1 MSRLEKPSKHA
12 DMSQGLLD
20 IDADWAAQLK
30 ARKDLDQITKSAELA
45 IEEAIAALN
54 QYREIKGKV
63 QSSTDLDFAGL
74 AQLMTAMDRVIK
86 ET

>member
-1 MSRLEKPSKHA
+1 MSRLEKPSKHT

-30 ARKDLDQITKSAELA
+30 ARKDLAQITKSAELS
-45 IEEAIAALN
+45 IQETISALN
-54 QYREIKGKV
+54 QYRELKAQV

-74 AQLMTAMDRVIK
+74 VELMTAMDRVIK